1 MPDPVTDALAKGDGP
16 ALAAALARKKKPA
29 SVKPIA
35 QKVDVRRWDEK
46 AGRALLGAA
55 EWICAQEAEVVRDF
69 LPCLA
74 IATIRALHGKPA
86 EKARAEAVLPL
97 LRPCVERDAWVA
109 DLVARSGC
117 HYARA
122 HSQPAHAASM
132 RELVAGAPG
141 IAANPYFVEL
151 TKITRG

>member
-1 MPDPVTDALAKGDGP
+1 MPDPITDALAKGDGV

-35 QKVDVRRWDEK
+35 YKVDVQRWDVK

-55 EWICAQEAEVVRDF
+55 EWICAQDADVVRDF

-74 IATIRALHGKPA
+74 IATIRALHGTPA
-86 EKARAEAVLPL
+86 EKARAEEVLPL

-117 HYARA
+117 HYAKA
-122 HSQPAHAASM
+122 HAMPAHAASM
-132 RELVAGAPG
+132 RELVKGHPG
-141 IAANPYFVEL
+141 IANNPSFVEL
-151 TKITRG
+151 TAITRE